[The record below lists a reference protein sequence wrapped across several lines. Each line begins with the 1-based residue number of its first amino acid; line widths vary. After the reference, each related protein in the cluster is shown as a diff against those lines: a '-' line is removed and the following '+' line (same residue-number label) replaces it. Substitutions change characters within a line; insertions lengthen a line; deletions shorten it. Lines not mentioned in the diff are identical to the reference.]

1 MKVFF
6 VLLFILSA
14 LFANEGEALYD
25 SRCSVCHGSLADRPA
40 YNASSI
46 IAGWNIEKIIHALQG
61 YKSKQYGG
69 ALKSTMEG
77 IAKEL
82 SSEEMILLAQHIYKL
97 EGKQP

>member
-1 MKVFF
+1 MKAFF
-6 VLLFILSA
+6 ALLFILST

-25 SRCSVCHGSLADRPA
+25 SRCRVCHGSLADRPA

-46 IAGWNIEKIIHALQG
+46 IAGWNIEKTIHALQG

-82 SSEEMILLAQHIYKL
+82 SSEEIILLAQHIYKL